1 MGFYEKHILPR
12 FLDVACGAKPITYQ
26 RRKVVPQAEGR
37 VLEIGM
43 GSGLNLPYYDKA
55 KVEMVFGLEPSEG
68 MRERAAPRVKEAGI
82 PVEFIDLPGEEIPL
96 DANSVDTVL
105 LTYTLC
111 TIPDGI
117 KALEGMARVLKPG
130 GKLIFCE
137 HGKAPDM
144 GVARWQDRINPM
156 WKKIAG
162 GCNLNRPIPDMLA
175 EGGFRIEGWSRCI
188 CRPRRNSPG
197 IITGARRCRAEVFYR
212 HRAGACPRLPWAL
225 RSSRRDSGSFSGIH
239 PPPLSLRLDRRV
251 YVTGGAEGG

>member
-175 EGGFRIEGWSRCI
+175 EGGFRIEGMEQMYLPST
-188 CRPRRNSPG
+188 PK
-197 IITGARRCRAEVFYR
+197 F
-212 HRAGACPRLPWAL
+212 AGYNYWGQAVQ
-225 RSSRRDSGSFSGIH
+225 G
-239 PPPLSLRLDRRV
+239 
-251 YVTGGAEGG
+251 